1 MPDGHAPD
9 CMNRSMSSAS
19 MREIRSSGMTLPLP
33 PAAFP
38 FNFAHFLDVHYA
50 GMSKEIAPILVI
62 NPQRS
67 PCRLDHV
74 GAQNAIRVRCRF
86 SIAPNSHFVN
96 ALHRFSFG
104 ALNNIRRSVTSA
116 SPLGRGQWIRSY
128 QPRFLR
134 CRVACGDLALILAP
148 LRYHFGLLLILA
160 PLRYHFGLLL
170 ILALILA
177 LLRQY
182 RQRFLAGQSTLG
194 HFLPFIHSIAFANR
208 VACSSDTFLM
218 SAFSRNA
225 LSSTLCDSSRSRIAD
240 SCASLMVA
248 PAAGAA
254 GEEGAA
260 AWGARAGAVT
270 GMSSGIALIAAI
282 AESRVTC
289 LSSSASS
296 KRYCDGV
303 RSAKCSTPANSRW
316 Q

>member
-160 PLRYHFGLLL
+160 L
-170 ILALILA
+170 ILAP
-177 LLRQY
+177 LRQY

-254 GEEGAA
+254 GEG
-260 AWGARAGAVT
+260 GG
-270 GMSSGIALIAAI
+270 
-282 AESRVTC
+282 
-289 LSSSASS
+289 
-296 KRYCDGV
+296 
-303 RSAKCSTPANSRW
+303 STRGG
-316 Q
+316 